1 MRIFYSYFKPININ
15 KFKNF
20 NLLALADWKSRK
32 FFQLLEENGLKI
44 FEKMIYPDH
53 YMFSKNEIENIII
66 KAKKEN
72 LKIVMT
78 EKDYHKIKK
87 FNFDNLEYLKI
98 LLEIN
103 EKNLFFNTIK
113 KLI

>member
-1 MRIFYSYFKPININ
+1 V
-15 KFKNF
+15 
-20 NLLALADWKSRK
+20 
-32 FFQLLEENGLKI
+32 
-44 FEKMIYPDH
+44 
-53 YMFSKNEIENIII
+53 FSKNEIENIMIR
-66 KAKKEN
+66 AKKEN

-103 EKNLFFNTIK
+103 EKHIFLNTIK
-113 KLI
+113 NLI

>member
-1 MRIFYSYFKPININ
+1 
-15 KFKNF
+15 
-20 NLLALADWKSRK
+20 
-32 FFQLLEENGLKI
+32 
-44 FEKMIYPDH
+44 MIYPDH

-87 FNFDNLEYLKI
+87 FNLVNLEYLKI
-98 LLEIN
+98 LLEIKEKQN
-103 EKNLFFNTIK
+103 FLNMIKNLI
-113 KLI
+113 